1 MNVKRNILLNPGP
14 ATTTDSVKMSQVVP
28 DICPREEEF
37 ATLVE
42 EVKNDLTRIV
52 VKPEDYNDY
61 DSVLIGGSGTAV
73 MDAIV
78 SSFVTGKLLVVN
90 NGAYGKRIVDIA
102 TSYKLDVEQFECS
115 SSVPV
120 SIEDLE
126 TVITSMSK
134 KPDHL
139 AIIHHETTTGILNDI
154 KAVGDLCRKYNVELI
169 VDAISSYA
177 AIPIDMKEMNIS
189 FLATTSNKNLQGMA
203 GIGIAVCNLNDLMKR
218 KDYKAPNFYLNLF
231 DQYINFKNKR
241 QMRFTPPVQTFYAL
255 KQAVKETLDEGV
267 EDRYARYSGMW
278 KILNDGLKEQGFDL
292 LIKEE
297 DSSKLMT
304 TIFDPKS
311 DRYSFNE
318 MHDYFYEKGI
328 TIYPGKVSELNT
340 FRIANIGALEN
351 NDIKL
356 FLKELKN
363 YMETLG

>member
-28 DICPREEEF
+28 DICPREDEF

-42 EVKNDLTRIV
+42 EVKNNLTRIV
-52 VKPEDYNDY
+52 VKPEDLNEY
-61 DSVLIGGSGTAV
+61 DTVLIGGSGTAV

-90 NGAYGKRIVDIA
+90 NGAYGKRIFEIA
-102 TSYKLDVEQFECS
+102 TSYRLDVEELKSS
-115 SSVPV
+115 SSVPISV
-120 SIEDLE
+120 EDLE
-126 TVITSMSK
+126 RKIVSMKK

-139 AIIHHETTTGILNDI
+139 AVIHHETTTGVLNDI
-154 KAVGDLCRKYNVELI
+154 NAVGELCKKYDIELI

-189 FLATTSNKNLQGMA
+189 FLASTSNKNLQGMA

-255 KQAVKETLDEGV
+255 KQAVVETLDEGV
-267 EDRYARYSGMW
+267 ESRYARYRGMW

-292 LIKEE
+292 LIREE

-304 TIFDPKS
+304 TIFEPKS

-318 MHDYFYEKGI
+318 MHNYFYEKGI

-351 NDIKL
+351 KDIEL
-356 FLKELKN
+356 FLNELSN
-363 YMETLG
+363 YMKTLG